1 MKLLLLLAL
10 LLPTVAFAQPQAWP
24 RNAKTNKIEFTGI
37 LPWPD
42 SAKTL
47 PQRQQ
52 LVFHWYFTKLTDWT
66 RAEAAQHA
74 AVAAHNKEKL
84 TYEGL
89 PQLARIRH
97 RIGLEHFQLLYQVEL
112 LPTSRGLSY
121 HFVDFECGWASGDVS
136 SGWPL
141 EDTSHL
147 TTTTSVATA
156 LFRQRLATAQA
167 GW

>member
-1 MKLLLLLAL
+1 MKLLLLLTL

-24 RNAKTNKIEFTGI
+24 RNTKTNKIEFTGL

-47 PQRQQ
+47 HQRQQ
-52 LVFHWYFTKLTDWT
+52 LIFRWYFTKLTDLT
-66 RAEAAQHA
+66 RAEAAKQA
-74 AVAAHNKEKL
+74 AVATQYNEKL

-89 PQLARIRH
+89 PQLVRISH
-97 RIGLEHFQLLYQVEL
+97 RAGIESFYLLYQVEL

-121 HFVDFECGWASGDVS
+121 HFVEFECDWSSEDVSGGWA
-136 SGWPL
+136 L

-147 TTTTSVATA
+147 TTTASAAIA